1 LELGY
6 WLFFSNC
13 GTIVSQSFELIKM
26 RIAMIGAKGLP
37 TLYPVG
43 GGIETHVEN
52 LSRHLLLRGHEVTV
66 YVRKYA
72 NPKLKKKHKGIKI
85 VTLPSLKTKHLDT
98 ITHVLL
104 ASLHALTMDYD
115 VWHYHGIGPST
126 LSWIPRVFKRSA
138 RVIST
143 FHSRDQFHEKWS
155 GPAKMYLMFAEWAT
169 VAIPHATITVSHEL
183 QILCSLLFPKKE
195 VDYVPN
201 GVEIPHKA
209 AGTKELQ
216 QFHLKKGK
224 YFLHLARL
232 VAHKAQDDTIHAFK
246 QLKTNDKLVIAGSA
260 SFDDLEYMEQL
271 KVLAKGDPRIVFTG
285 HVSGA
290 TLRSLIANC
299 RAMVHPSRSEG
310 LSVSILEAMSN
321 GKVVIMSD
329 IPANLELIDHSGIA
343 IPVGDIQMLTAAMQ
357 WVMDDPKTASLRGE
371 RGREIIKR
379 LFSWESVAR
388 HIEYVY
394 EGTYFERK
402 SVARYR
408 QLKAVD

>member
-1 LELGY
+1 
-6 WLFFSNC
+6 
-13 GTIVSQSFELIKM
+13 M

-52 LSRHLLLRGHEVTV
+52 LSRHLCDRGHEVTV

-72 NPKLKKKHKGIKI
+72 NPKQKKKHKGIKI

-115 VWHYHGIGPST
+115 IWHYHGIGPST
-126 LSWIPRVFKRSA
+126 LCWIPRVFKRST

-143 FHSRDQFHEKWS
+143 FHSRDQFHEKW
-155 GPAKMYLMFAEWAT
+155 GGFAKLYLMFAEWAT

-201 GVEIPHKA
+201 GVEIPKKIS
-209 AGTKELQ
+209 GVKELK

-224 YFLHLARL
+224 YFIHLARI
-232 VAHKAQDDTIHAFK
+232 VAHKAQDDSIRAFK
-246 QLKTNDKLVIAGSA
+246 QLKTTDKLVIAGSA
-260 SFDDLEYMEQL
+260 SFDDVDYLEDL
-271 KVLAKGDPRIVFTG
+271 KILAKDDPRIIFTG
-285 HVSGA
+285 HISGP
-290 TLRSLIANC
+290 TLRSLVGNC

-343 IPVGDIQMLTAAMQ
+343 IPVGDIEMLSAAMQ
-357 WVMDDPKTASLRGE
+357 WVIDDPETANMRGA
-371 RGREIIKR
+371 RGKEIIKR

-394 EGTYFERK
+394 EGTYYERK
-402 SVARYR
+402 GLARYR
-408 QLKAVD
+408 QVEARNR

>member
-1 LELGY
+1 
-6 WLFFSNC
+6 
-13 GTIVSQSFELIKM
+13 M

-37 TLYPVG
+37 TLHPVG

-52 LSRHLLLRGHEVTV
+52 LARHLVLRGHDVTV

-72 NPKLKKKHKGIKI
+72 NPKLKKRHKGIKI
-85 VTLPSLKTKHLDT
+85 VTLPSFNTKHLDT
-98 ITHVLL
+98 ISHVFL
-104 ASLHALTMDYD
+104 ASLHALTEDYD
-115 VWHYHGIGPST
+115 ICHYHGIGPST
-126 LSWIPRVFKRSA
+126 LCWIPRWFKRSV
-138 RVIST
+138 RVIVT
-143 FHSRDQFHEKWS
+143 FHSRDQFHEKW
-155 GPAKMYLMFAEWAT
+155 GGFAKLYLMFSEWAA
-169 VAIPHATITVSHEL
+169 VALPHATITVSHEL

-201 GVEIPHKA
+201 GVEIPNKKISHKDLRQF
-209 AGTKELQ
+209 KLQ
-216 QFHLKKGK
+216 PGK

-232 VAHKAQDDTIHAFK
+232 VAHKAQDDAIRAF
-246 QLKTNDKLVIAGSA
+246 QELKTNDKLVIAGAA
-260 SFDDLEYMEQL
+260 SFDDVVYMEQL
-271 KVLAKGDPRIVFTG
+271 KTLAKDDPRIIFTG
-285 HVSGA
+285 HVSGH
-290 TLRSLIANC
+290 TLKSLVAHC

-310 LSVSILEAMSN
+310 LSVSILEAMSH

-343 IPVGDIQMLTAAMQ
+343 IPVGNVEMLSAAMK
-357 WVMDDPKTASLRGE
+357 WVIDDPKTASLRGQ

-402 SVARYR
+402 SLAGYR
-408 QLKAVD
+408 PAKASDR